1 MNNLFY
7 DGFNSKLIE
16 TAFFEGFLEIPIL
29 EAPKEIVIPSVAVP
43 FSKMDKI
50 RNPSEEMLVFYE
62 QDPEFREFVSI
73 PQNYIDELKDIQIT
87 LKSLVSMS
95 VIPVFIIC
103 PIGLPSSTKGRR
115 WFDMGTS
122 KNGRYLN
129 TKGSGR
135 SVSDF
140 ALVHSSEG
148 AFTRSQTRVNG
159 EMVIKLRLNNGGHSQ
174 KGMELLDKYGIKY
187 NIVKTY
193 PNGVRV
199 GNIPNHMQKSKKIN
213 IGQSW
218 FPKSWT
224 DKDIRRAG
232 EHVAGLKGNRRIP
245 DGKTIYGVYKGV
257 RVGVKRTHGKIA
269 TVFPDSDQSSVTR
282 RKHK

>member
-1 MNNLFY
+1 
-7 DGFNSKLIE
+7 
-16 TAFFEGFLEIPIL
+16 
-29 EAPKEIVIPSVAVP
+29 
-43 FSKMDKI
+43 
-50 RNPSEEMLVFYE
+50 
-62 QDPEFREFVSI
+62 
-73 PQNYIDELKDIQIT
+73 
-87 LKSLVSMS
+87 
-95 VIPVFIIC
+95 
-103 PIGLPSSTKGRR
+103 
-115 WFDMGTS
+115 MGTS

-159 EMVIKLRLNNGGHSQ
+159 EMIIKLRLNNGGHSQ

-199 GNIPNHMQKSKKIN
+199 GNVPNHKERSKKEG

-218 FPKSWT
+218 FPKSWS

-232 EHVAGLKGNRRIP
+232 EHVAGLKGNRHIP

-257 RVGVKRTHGKIA
+257 RIGVKRTNGKIA
-269 TVFPDSDQSSVTR
+269 TVFPDSNQSSVIR

>member
-1 MNNLFY
+1 
-7 DGFNSKLIE
+7 
-16 TAFFEGFLEIPIL
+16 
-29 EAPKEIVIPSVAVP
+29 
-43 FSKMDKI
+43 
-50 RNPSEEMLVFYE
+50 
-62 QDPEFREFVSI
+62 
-73 PQNYIDELKDIQIT
+73 
-87 LKSLVSMS
+87 
-95 VIPVFIIC
+95 
-103 PIGLPSSTKGRR
+103 
-115 WFDMGTS
+115 MGTS
-122 KNGRYLN
+122 KSGRYLN
-129 TKGSGR
+129 AKGSGR

-199 GNIPNHMQKSKKIN
+199 GNIPNHKERSKKTG

-224 DKDIRRAG
+224 DKNIRRAG
-232 EHVAGLKGNRRIP
+232 EHVEGTCFCSA
-245 DGKTIYGVYKGV
+245 
-257 RVGVKRTHGKIA
+257 
-269 TVFPDSDQSSVTR
+269 FSSC
-282 RKHK
+282 